1 MILALEVG
9 KGIPEGGKKQE
20 RKLCKILSQGRTKKI
35 LQSKIFKMAMKSIK
49 TNLES
54 T

>member
-1 MILALEVG
+1 MILVSEVG
-9 KGIPEGGKKQE
+9 KGILEGGNKQE
-20 RKLCKILSQGRTKKI
+20 RKLCQVLSQGRTKRI
-35 LQSKIFKMAMKSIK
+35 LQSKIFKMTMKLIK

>member
-1 MILALEVG
+1 MILASEVG
-9 KGIPEGGKKQE
+9 KGIPEGGNKQE
-20 RKLCKILSQGRTKKI
+20 RKLCKVLSQGRTKI
-35 LQSKIFKMAMKSIK
+35 FLQRKIFKMTIKSIK